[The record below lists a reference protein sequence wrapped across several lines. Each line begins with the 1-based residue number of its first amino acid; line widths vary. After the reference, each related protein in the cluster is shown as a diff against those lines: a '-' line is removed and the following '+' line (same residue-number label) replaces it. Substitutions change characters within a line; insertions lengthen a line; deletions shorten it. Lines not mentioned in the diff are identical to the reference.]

1 VQVDEATL
9 QHRSLCDLPRWA
21 LPRWDGRMAID
32 LRSLQSAVRIT
43 GAGDLL
49 GTGFLVKIP
58 AGELLPGK
66 WISYLVT
73 AHHVIANQIEI
84 AAEVPDALSIGT
96 LYPPKQV
103 VDWRQPLPGVDLAVA
118 PFPMPLDMRF
128 QANRLEWFL
137 PPDEL
142 PPLGAMIFY
151 IGMFAPKNIPMARS
165 GTVGA
170 VMVPMEI
177 DGYRYDAHLV
187 DCRSYGG
194 FSGSPCFVE
203 TPYTRIDARIKVKDV
218 PETLA
223 PLASVT
229 QLCGMF
235 TAHYSDEK
243 APDAEGAVSRY
254 GVGVMLRSDQIRE
267 ALMTD
272 DMQAERNKSEAE
284 AAEAIKRATP
294 SAENAS
300 VVVDDEAS
308 EYERFEDLTRKLVNT
323 PKAAPEKDS

>member
-1 VQVDEATL
+1 LPDNA
-9 QHRSLCDLPRWA
+9 RSLCDLPRWA
-21 LPRWDGRMAID
+21 LPRWDPRMALD
-32 LRSLQSAVRIT
+32 LRSLQSAVRISS
-43 GAGDLL
+43 AGDLL
-49 GTGFLVKIP
+49 GTGFLVKVP
-58 AGELLPGK
+58 AGDLLPGK

-96 LYPPKQV
+96 LYPPKPV

-118 PFPMPLDMRF
+118 PFPMPHDMRF
-128 QANRLEWFL
+128 QAVRLDWLL
-137 PPDEL
+137 PQDEI
-142 PPLGAMIFY
+142 PPLGGIIYY
-151 IGMFAPKNIPMARS
+151 IGMFAPRDIPMARS

-203 TPYTRIDARIKVKDV
+203 TPYTRIDARMKVKDV

-235 TAHYSDEK
+235 TAHYSDN
-243 APDAEGAVSRY
+243 PSSGGAVSHY

-267 ALMTD
+267 ALMTQ
-272 DMQAERNKSEAE
+272 DMRAERDRSEAE
-284 AAEAIKRATP
+284 AAAAKEAATSRP
-294 SAENAS
+294 RNAG
-300 VVVDDEAS
+300 VVVGDEAS

-323 PKAAPEKDS
+323 PKAEPHEKQ